1 MNQNQSKN
9 QFHPDV
15 SESTNLKWND
25 GESTQESQ
33 ELGELELNESSR
45 QDDQTT
51 QQSSDSPTSS
61 ELRAM
66 HSSSYFFRGVSSPPL
81 SGPRLRLDTEETA
94 VIRNGR
100 QLSYNDT
107 QYYNTNCD
115 DDYDDEYEDYNNE
128 DDFSAVSGLS
138 NDENSLLMAR
148 RNMFQI
154 DPKMKG
160 ALPPSEVVVTMP
172 SDSSDDGDI
181 HTDMDDTG
189 SQIPFR
195 QLPLALTTNG
205 MSPVVTRPTMNR
217 HHSCPNKSAASFSSF
232 PAVDGTT
239 CHAYYHDDDHSVA
252 QRSQHSDL
260 LGYRKR
266 HMRSPSCGA
275 SIISVGTFVGQSSL
289 KTAPTISSELSFD
302 ASIIKRNFQS
312 AHHAEKLMLQLA
324 GLDPL
329 IRKRNVVKEE
339 IKYFFG
345 VVASPIRKI
354 PFLKPKP
361 VKLQR
366 SNGTLT

>member
-1 MNQNQSKN
+1 MKQNQNKN
-9 QFHPDV
+9 NFNLDENV
-15 SESTNLKWND
+15 STNHEWND

-33 ELGELELNESSR
+33 HLGELERNESFR
-45 QDDQTT
+45 PCDQPT

-61 ELRAM
+61 ELKAM
-66 HSSSYFFRGVSSPPL
+66 LASSFFFRGVSSPPM

-100 QLSYNDT
+100 QLSYNET
-107 QYYNTNCD
+107 QYHYNINGD
-115 DDYDDEYEDYNNE
+115 DDYDNYHDEYDNV

-148 RNMFQI
+148 RNMFEI
-154 DPKMKG
+154 GPKTKKG
-160 ALPPSEVVVTMP
+160 LPPSEVMVTLT

-181 HTDMDDTG
+181 HNNLDEMA
-189 SQIPFR
+189 SQLSFR
-195 QLPLALTTNG
+195 PLPPPLTTDI
-205 MSPVVTRPTMNR
+205 MSPALTRPTMNR
-217 HHSCPNKSAASFSSF
+217 HHSCPNKSAAPF
-232 PAVDGTT
+232 PSVGVTT
-239 CHAYYHDDDHSVA
+239 CHAFHNYDDHSVA
-252 QRSQHSDL
+252 QQSQHSDL

-266 HMRSPSCGA
+266 RIRSPSCGA

-289 KTAPTISSELSFD
+289 KTAPTISSEFTFD

-312 AHHAEKLMLQLA
+312 AHHAEKLMLEHA
-324 GLDPL
+324 GLDSL

-361 VKLQR
+361 VQLQR